1 MYLAEVNSIFS
12 SKLVEYNHFET
23 GVGKTVLDMHFVHV
37 SHKLGRWVRVGNDLE
52 SGEQL
57 QDLLEIN
64 GMLTV
69 VNFVNCY
76 PKRYII
82 LLSLLFPW

>member
-1 MYLAEVNSIFS
+1 MYLAEVNSIFL

-76 PKRYII
+76 QKKYII